1 MFVNILWPSL
11 QKQDTNMR
19 ESIKLD
25 EIILI
30 LRYFAGEESHRS
42 LEYQFRISRKTISYI
57 IIDKVAQATLEISGR
72 VFKKSFEN

>member
-19 ESIKLD
+19 ESIKLN

-30 LRYFAGEESHRS
+30 LRYFAGEESYRS
-42 LEYQFRISRKTISYI
+42 LEYQFRISRKTISY